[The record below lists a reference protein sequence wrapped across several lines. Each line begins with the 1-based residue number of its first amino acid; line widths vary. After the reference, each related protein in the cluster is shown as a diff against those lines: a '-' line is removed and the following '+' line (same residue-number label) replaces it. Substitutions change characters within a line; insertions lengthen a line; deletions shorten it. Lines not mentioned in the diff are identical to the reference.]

1 MTDAS
6 STDIRIW
13 AHEHGYEL
21 GARGRIP
28 AQTRAAYEAA
38 HADEGVTDV
47 PVPDAGETPPFLAA
61 PEDGSSASGTDHT
74 SSASEERSGG
84 TGAGETPPKTGRRRF
99 RDRIK
104 PPPAPEGKSHEKRRS
119 LERWADRAWRV
130 AARFAGAPATPTGRV
145 MNMQAP
151 VAGMLIDDMVKG
163 TVIDRIAQP
172 VARFAES
179 SGDVWGLVGPP
190 VLVLAIERLG
200 PAPVLVEGLRDAL
213 KEWVTIAGP
222 AMARQKAR
230 EKKALEAAQAF
241 AADGEPITSVDELV
255 DALLF
260 EIFGA
265 MQAPE
270 NAPEG
275 AAA

>member
-38 HADEGVTDV
+38 HADEDVTDV
-47 PVPDAGETPPFLAA
+47 PVPDTGETPPDISADRNSPETA
-61 PEDGSSASGTDHT
+61 PPQASGDNARDT
-74 SSASEERSGG
+74 
-84 TGAGETPPKTGRRRF
+84 GETPPKTGRRRF

-130 AARFAGAPATPTGRV
+130 AARFAGAPGTPTGRV
-145 MNMQAP
+145 MTMQAP

-163 TVIDRIAQP
+163 TVVDRIAQP
-172 VARFAES
+172 VARLAEN

-260 EIFGA
+260 EIFGT

-270 NAPEG
+270 DVPEG